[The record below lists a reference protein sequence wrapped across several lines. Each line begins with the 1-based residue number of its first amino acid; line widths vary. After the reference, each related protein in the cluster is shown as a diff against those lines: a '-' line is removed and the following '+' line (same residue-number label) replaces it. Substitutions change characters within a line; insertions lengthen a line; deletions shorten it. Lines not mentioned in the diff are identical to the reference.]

1 MGEAEV
7 EICKVK
13 EPTGL
18 AAVKALGRAEEGH
31 VFMVSKDLNR
41 KRGAMEIMTP
51 CFESANDS
59 KEFTIINIIV
69 SFCRREPLGEVGAR
83 MPVPVSIGL

>member
-18 AAVKALGRAEEGH
+18 AAVKALWGAEEGQ
-31 VFMVSKDLNR
+31 VFMVGKDLNR
-41 KRGAMEIMTP
+41 KRGAMKIMTP

-59 KEFTIINIIV
+59 EEFAIINIIV
-69 SFCRREPLGEVGAR
+69 SFCRGERLGEVGAR
-83 MPVPVSIGL
+83 MPVSVSIGL